1 VPILTA
7 PAKLTLSLRVVG
19 RRVDGYHLIDAE
31 MVTLDL
37 ADAVEIDEGGD
48 GLDMIDESGL
58 AIALAGEPED
68 NLVTRAL
75 RLVGRR
81 AHVTVRK
88 RIPPGAGLG
97 GGSADAAAIL
107 RWAGHTDLA
116 TAAMLGADVPF
127 CLTGGRARVEGI
139 GEIVSPLPPEP
150 GRFTLLTPPILCPTA
165 AVYAAWDELGGPAG
179 ANGNDLEAAALL
191 VAPALA
197 RWRDELAAGTGLTPR
212 LAGSGS
218 TWFVEGAHPGV
229 GRTVVKT
236 IPAVRSGSAASR

>member
-37 ADAVEIDEGGD
+37 ADAVEIDERGD
-48 GLDMIDESGL
+48 GLDMIDESGH
-58 AIALAGEPED
+58 AIVVGGEPED

-107 RWAGHTDLA
+107 RWAGHTSLA
-116 TAAMLGADVPF
+116 TAARLGADVPF

-150 GRFTLLTPPILCPTA
+150 RRFTLLTPPILCATA

-179 ANGNDLEAAALL
+179 DNGNDLEAAALR
-191 VAPALA
+191 VAPDLA
-197 RWRDELAAGTGLTPR
+197 RWRDELAAGTGLSPR

-218 TWFVEGAHPGV
+218 TWFVEGAHPGG
-229 GRTVVKT
+229 GRTVVQT
-236 IPAVRSGSAASR
+236 VPAVR